1 MSQAS
6 PQARWAPP
14 AGTGYRSGRPL
25 SAGLKTVVCFVLLIS
40 GCGGSD
46 TIDPGPTDLA
56 LDAETPT
63 ALAGEVGDAV
73 APVPHV
79 LVHRGDTPSPGVEV
93 RFSTAGGGTVSRSSA
108 VTDASGRASPG
119 DWVLGTHPGA
129 QTLTASSPS
138 VAGQSIVFTA
148 TAAPGQPTRLAFRVP
163 PSLSA
168 ADRPITPAVEVE
180 VTDEFGNPVPSS
192 ASVTVGLG
200 GGSGTL
206 AGSLTV
212 AAVNGVATFTD
223 LRLTSAGT
231 GFRLVASAQ
240 GLTSATSTPFDIV
253 AGGAAAMA
261 IFAGNAQT
269 GVVGSALA
277 IAPAVKL
284 LDAGGN
290 PVAGVAV
297 TFTAANG
304 GSVAGANATTGADGV
319 ARATSWTLGTTA
331 GTQSLTAS
339 AAGGGFA
346 GNPLTFNATAAAGP
360 PSSSRSSLQ
369 TLKSSVTAG
378 TESAGIRV
386 TVRDQYGNP
395 VSGVTVTLAAS
406 GSENQIQQPPATS
419 NGTADGALASTRAE
433 QKTVTASLAGTPIG
447 GSVTVTVN
455 PGPAASITL
464 SPAGLTGI
472 TAGATLA
479 VSAVAADQYGNV
491 IANPGLTW
499 SSSRTSVA
507 TVSSS
512 GVVTGVAPVS
522 ATIRAASGAL
532 SATTEVAVYGAMTLD
547 SLPYCSP
554 GGKALTLDMFAPSA
568 SSARP
573 APIAIYIH
581 GGGWVDGGSKGGWQ
595 FDSFKSQLLARGYL
609 VGSLN
614 YRLAPGTNGNAM
626 WRAQGQDVACAI
638 RFLRANAVRY
648 GIDPNGIA
656 IWGRS
661 AGGHL
666 GALLGLTNDN
676 FGYAT
681 EYPGYSSQVQAVAGL
696 AGVYDITRPSQVPS
710 LVGQHQT
717 ADSVFRGWPDDSTS
731 SYVLGASPTR
741 RVGSGGAAF
750 LIIVPE
756 FDTDVLPIQGVT
768 LHNTLVGHSLSSQ
781 LLTLQHA
788 DHSLEPVAGYSETE
802 PSRAEVVTIIANF
815 FDGALGRGGAASPLA
830 SSRMVRTEGSTNVA
844 PHAAQSGARQGSFRI
859 AY

>member
-1 MSQAS
+1 MK
-6 PQARWAPP
+6 
-14 AGTGYRSGRPL
+14 AGCRSGRPR
-25 SAGLKTVVCFVLLIS
+25 SAGLSVAICLALLAT

-46 TIDPGPTDLA
+46 GTEPGPTDLA
-56 LDAETPT
+56 LDAESPT
-63 ALAGEVGDAV
+63 VLAGEVGDAV
-73 APVPHV
+73 APVPNV
-79 LVHRGDTPSPGVEV
+79 VVHRGDSPAAGVEV
-93 RFSTAGGGTVSRSSA
+93 RFSISGGGTVSRTSA

-119 DWVLGTHPGA
+119 DWVLGNNPGS

-138 VAGQSIVFTA
+138 VPGQNVVFTA
-148 TAAPGQPTRLAFRVP
+148 TAAAGEPSRLAFKVP

-168 ADRPITPAVEVE
+168 ADRPIAPAVEVE
-180 VTDEFGNPVPSS
+180 VTDDFGNPVTSS
-192 ASVTVGLG
+192 AAITVGLAAG
-200 GGSGTL
+200 TGTL
-206 AGSLTV
+206 TGTLTG
-212 AAVNGVATFTD
+212 AAVNGIARFSD
-223 LRLTSAGT
+223 LRVTTAGS

-240 GLTSATSTPFDIV
+240 GLSSATSTPFDVV

-261 IFAGNAQT
+261 IFAGTGQS

-304 GSVAGANATTGADGV
+304 GSVAGANATTDADGV

-346 GNPLTFNATAAAGP
+346 GNPLTFNATAVAGP

-369 TLKSSVTAG
+369 TLKSSIAAG

-395 VSGVTVTLAAS
+395 VSGVTVTIAAS

-455 PGPAASITL
+455 PGPAASITV
-464 SPAGLTGI
+464 SPAGITGI
-472 TAGATLA
+472 TAGATLT

-491 IANPGLTW
+491 IANPGVTW

-614 YRLAPGTNGNAM
+614 YRLAPGTSGNAM
-626 WRAQGQDVACAI
+626 WRAQGQDVACAV

-676 FGYAT
+676 FGYSA
-681 EYPGYSSQVQAVAGL
+681 EYAGYSSQVQAVAGL

-717 ADSVFRGWPDDSTS
+717 ADSVFRGWPEDSTS
-731 SYVLGASPTR
+731 AYIVSASPTK
-741 RVGSGGAAF
+741 RVGSSGAAF
-750 LIIVPE
+750 LVIVPE
-756 FDTDVLPIQGVT
+756 LDTDVLPVQGGA
-768 LHNTLVGHSLSSQ
+768 LHNALLSHGLSSQ

-788 DHSLEPVAGYSETE
+788 DHSLEPTAGFSETE

-815 FDGALGRGGAASPLA
+815 FDSALGRGGAAAPLA
-830 SSRMVRTEGSTNVA
+830 SSRTVRTESSTNVP
-844 PHAAQSGARQGSFRI
+844 PHAVQSGARQGSFRV